1 MIYKKKL
8 IELLCVSFFSISASV
23 PLIQQY
29 INWENCFENYRWH
42 GCRDLCENASG
53 PICSGSLV

>member
-29 INWENCFENYRWH
+29 SRFKALQE
-42 GCRDLCENASG
+42 LALTLVSG
-53 PICSGSLV
+53 FI